1 MTSPESFNQNGQ
13 ASDTYKAGKGD
24 ALLVEVAWEVANQ
37 VGGIYTVIR
46 SKVPSMQ
53 KNWGDRYCLIGPYV
67 HPNVSAIFEPI
78 EAPNDPFGR
87 AVRKMRDMGFEVN
100 YGRWLTAGRPRTIL
114 FNPYTVYDRLAE
126 IKYLLWEH
134 HDISTPG
141 DDDMINQVAAFGWMV
156 KVFLTR
162 LTEEDVNTSPVIAHV
177 HEWMAATAI
186 PEIRRDKL
194 PIHTVFTTHATM
206 LGRYLAM
213 NDPVFYEHLPFY
225 NWEKES
231 RYFNIETRI
240 RIERAAA
247 HGAHIFT
254 TVSDVTAR
262 ECIHLIGR
270 KPELVTPNGLNIRPI
285 DISHEVQNEHAT
297 YKEGIHQ
304 FVMGHFNPSYH
315 FDLDKTLYFFTSGR
329 YEYRNKGY
337 DLTLEALARLNW
349 RMKQA
354 NIDRTVVMFIVTRRD
369 YQSINPG
376 VLQSRAAL
384 DKMRQTTEAIQR
396 QVGERL
402 LEFAMRNPDS
412 PFPDL
417 SEFVDDYWKIR
428 LRRTLQQWRS
438 HSLPTVVTHNLYED
452 GKDEVLNFL
461 RTSNMLNHPDDKVK
475 VIYHPE
481 FINSLSPLFGMEY
494 HDFVRGCHLGIFPS
508 YYEPWGYTPLECMV
522 SGVPAVTSDL
532 TGFGD
537 YLMRTNENP
546 EDLGMYLV
554 RRTNRSWDDSA
565 NELADV
571 LFHFVQKTRSERI
584 AQRYQLQEGA
594 KQFDW
599 DVLTKY
605 YEDAYDLVLE
615 RGLTEIPS

>member
-1 MTSPESFNQNGQ
+1 MTLPSSPNADDSQP
-13 ASDTYKAGKGD
+13 TYIPHPAKKD

-53 KNWGDRYCLIGPYV
+53 ANWGDRYCLIGPYV
-67 HPNVSAIFEPI
+67 HENVSAIFEPT

-87 AVRKMRDMGFEVN
+87 AVRKMRDMGFEVH

-134 HDISTPG
+134 HDISTPSE
-141 DDDMINQVAAFGWMV
+141 DDMMNQIVAFGWMV

-162 LTEEDVNTSPVIAHV
+162 LTESDVNTQPVVAHV

-186 PEIRRDKL
+186 PEIRRDNL

-213 NDPVFYEHLPFY
+213 NDSEFYAHLPFY
-225 NWEKES
+225 DWQKEAA
-231 RYFNIETRI
+231 YFNIETRI

-254 TVSDVTAR
+254 TVSDITAE

-270 KPELVTPNGLNIRPI
+270 KPEVVTPNGLNIRPV
-285 DISHEVQNEHAT
+285 DISHEVQNEHANF
-297 YKEGIHQ
+297 KEGIHQ
-304 FVMGHFNPSYH
+304 FVRGHFAPSYY

-349 RMKQA
+349 RMKKA
-354 NIDRTVVMFIVTRRD
+354 NIDRTVVMFIVTRRP
-369 YQSINPG
+369 YQTINPQ

-384 DKMRQTTEAIQR
+384 DKMRQTTEAIKNQI
-396 QVGERL
+396 GERL
-402 LEFAMRNPDS
+402 LNHAMTNPDS

-417 SEFVDDYWKIR
+417 GDFVDDYWKIR

-438 HSLPTVVTHNLYED
+438 KTLPTVITHNIYD
-452 GKDEVLNFL
+452 DDKDEVLNFL
-461 RTSNMLNHPDDKVK
+461 RTSNLVNNADDKVK

-494 HDFVRGCHLGIFPS
+494 QDFVRGCHLGVFPS

-537 YLMRTNENP
+537 YLIRANDNP
-546 EDLGMYLV
+546 EELGMYV
-554 RRTNRSWDDSA
+554 VHRRNKGWDDAA
-565 NELADV
+565 NELADT
-571 LFHFVQKTRSERI
+571 LFHFVQKSRAERI
-584 AQRYQLQEGA
+584 SQRYQLQEGS

-599 DVLTKY
+599 NVLTKY
-605 YEDAYDLVLE
+605 YEEAYDLVLE
-615 RGLTEIPS
+615 KGV